1 MKTLTIRSLPD
12 DLLRDLKRLAA
23 RNHRSLQQQV
33 LMLLE
38 QARSLS
44 GDSPVE
50 RAREMRARLSGREL
64 GDAVA
69 EQRQE
74 RAR

>member
-23 RNHRSLQQQV
+23 RNRRSLQQQV

-50 RAREMRARLSGREL
+50 QAREMRARFSGREL
-64 GDAVA
+64 GDTVA

>member
-12 DLLRDLKRLAA
+12 DLLRDLKLLAA
-23 RNHRSLQQQV
+23 RNRRSLQQQV

-50 RAREMRARLSGREL
+50 HAREMRARLAAREL
-64 GDAVA
+64 GDTVA